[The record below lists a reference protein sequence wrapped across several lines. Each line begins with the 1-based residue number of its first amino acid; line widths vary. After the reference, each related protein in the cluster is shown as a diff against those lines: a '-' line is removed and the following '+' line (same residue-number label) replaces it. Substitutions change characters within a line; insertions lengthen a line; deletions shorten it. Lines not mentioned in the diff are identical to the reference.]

1 MARLGGN
8 PDFGS
13 KYRFDYG
20 RDEPLSE
27 QVKVLMHSQTKYQLK
42 NLADQK
48 NCTVPDLIRAAID
61 QYLASLPT
69 ESAR

>member
-1 MARLGGN
+1 MARPGGN

-27 QVKVLMHSQTKYQLK
+27 QVKVLMHPKMKSKLK
-42 NLADQK
+42 NLAEQNK
-48 NCTVPDLIRAAID
+48 CTVPEIIRTAIE
-61 QYLASLPT
+61 QYLEKPPTPHAS
-69 ESAR
+69 